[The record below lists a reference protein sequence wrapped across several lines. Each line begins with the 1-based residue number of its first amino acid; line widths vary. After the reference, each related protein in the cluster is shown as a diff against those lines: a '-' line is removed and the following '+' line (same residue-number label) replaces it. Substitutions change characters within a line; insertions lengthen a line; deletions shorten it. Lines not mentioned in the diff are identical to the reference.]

1 MIFSIVEEVKSWIES
16 HDEGFQK
23 KMNDCLKTSLNQAI
37 QQLFCKGSVSREN
50 ISVLRDGFF
59 KSACSKSNDLF
70 CIVLMGLTEPGLVD
84 IITGVMEETAFCN
97 KSQSKVSDQATFYS
111 PYNREKRQYDM
122 VTLYKTYVHIFC
134 NPPDDLTAIYS
145 SNDPGSLQKLSPEMK
160 LLIVSLRFRGSIC
173 CVADLGISHG

>member
-1 MIFSIVEEVKSWIES
+1 MESWIAS
-16 HDEGFQK
+16 HDEGFQN
-23 KMNDCLKTSLNQAI
+23 KMNNCLVTSLDQAI

-59 KSACSKSNDLF
+59 KSACSKSNDMF
-70 CIVLMGLTEPGLVD
+70 CIILMLLTEPVQVD
-84 IITGVMEETAFCN
+84 VMIGVMEKTAFCK

-111 PYNREKRQYDM
+111 PYNREKRQYDL